1 MEDKIDQRR
10 YKLLEEFHVDAL
22 NIVHNMV
29 IYNGG
34 TFFCFII
41 NICVLSLYKSLFTNL
56 IVIEFQLI
64 VL

>member
-1 MEDKIDQRR
+1 MNLTLMEDKIDHHR

-34 TFFCFII
+34 R
-41 NICVLSLYKSLFTNL
+41 VY
-56 IVIEFQLI
+56 VISDFE
-64 VL
+64 